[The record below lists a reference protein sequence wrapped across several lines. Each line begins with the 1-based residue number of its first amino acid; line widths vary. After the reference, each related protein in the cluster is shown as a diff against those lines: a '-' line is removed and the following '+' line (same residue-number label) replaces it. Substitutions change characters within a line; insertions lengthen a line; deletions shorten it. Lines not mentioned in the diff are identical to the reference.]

1 MKNESYFS
9 ALFDLGFTKY
19 ASKSFIRVLYIIAIV
34 IVVLQMVLS
43 LLTTWTDAVH
53 FTFAGQELNFGDT
66 GTNGDTD
73 SEDSGG
79 LLVVQNLVRTAI
91 IFVQALINLA
101 VIRMTLEIV
110 VALVNTAA
118 AWGRIKQ
125 RGLPA

>member
-1 MKNESYFS
+1 MKNESFFS

-34 IVVLQMVLS
+34 IVVLWVVLA
-43 LLTTWTDAVH
+43 LLTTWTDI
-53 FTFAGQELNFGDT
+53 AGQEMNFEGT

-73 SEDSGG
+73 SENSGG

>member
-1 MKNESYFS
+1 MKNESFFS

-34 IVVLQMVLS
+34 IVVLWVVLA
-43 LLTTWTDAVH
+43 LLTTWTDI
-53 FTFAGQELNFGDT
+53 AGQEMNFEDT

-73 SEDSGG
+73 SENSGG

-91 IFVQALINLA
+91 MFVQALINLA
-101 VIRMTLEIV
+101 VIRITLEIV

>member
-1 MKNESYFS
+1 MKNESFFS

-34 IVVLQMVLS
+34 IVVLWVVLA
-43 LLTTWTDAVH
+43 LLTTWTYI
-53 FTFAGQELNFGDT
+53 AGQEMNFEDT

-73 SEDSGG
+73 SENSGG

-101 VIRMTLEIV
+101 VIRITLEIV

>member
-1 MKNESYFS
+1 MKNESFFS

-34 IVVLQMVLS
+34 IVVLWVVLA
-43 LLTTWTDAVH
+43 LLTTWTDI
-53 FTFAGQELNFGDT
+53 AGQEMNFEDT

-73 SEDSGG
+73 SENSGG

-101 VIRMTLEIV
+101 VIRITLEIV

>member
-1 MKNESYFS
+1 MKNESFFS

-19 ASKSFIRVLYIIAIV
+19 ASKSFMRVLYIIAIV
-34 IVVLQMVLS
+34 IVVLWVVLA
-43 LLTTWTDAVH
+43 LLTTWTDIVPSS
-53 FTFAGQELNFGDT
+53 TAGQEMNFEDT

-73 SEDSGG
+73 SENSGE

-91 IFVQALINLA
+91 IFVQAVINLA

>member
-1 MKNESYFS
+1 ML
-9 ALFDLGFTKY
+9 A
-19 ASKSFIRVLYIIAIV
+19 
-34 IVVLQMVLS
+34 
-43 LLTTWTDAVH
+43 LLTTWTDIVPSS
-53 FTFAGQELNFGDT
+53 TAGQEMNFEDT

-73 SEDSGG
+73 SENSGG

-110 VALVNTAA
+110 IALVNTAA

>member
-1 MKNESYFS
+1 MKNESFFS

-19 ASKSFIRVLYIIAIV
+19 ASKSFMRVLYIIAIV
-34 IVVLQMVLS
+34 IVVLWVVLA
-43 LLTTWTDAVH
+43 LLTTWTDIVPSS
-53 FTFAGQELNFGDT
+53 TAGQEMNFEDT

-73 SEDSGG
+73 SENSGG

-110 VALVNTAA
+110 IALVNTAA
-118 AWGRIKQ
+118 AWGRITQ

>member
-1 MKNESYFS
+1 MKNESFFS

-34 IVVLQMVLS
+34 IVVLWVVLA
-43 LLTTWTDAVH
+43 LLTTWTDI
-53 FTFAGQELNFGDT
+53 AGQEMNFEDT

-91 IFVQALINLA
+91 IFVQAVINLA